1 MALPWEEMNGGYDEW
16 IISSSYEFSHEECEG
31 EYDDDIHQDDVVDD
45 DVPD

>member
-16 IISSSYEFSHEECEG
+16 VILESYEFSHEDCG
-31 EYDDDIHQDDVVDD
+31 DEYEDIRQDDVVDD